1 MPRRTI
7 RLRLTL
13 LYGGLFLVSGIAL
26 LAIMNTL
33 SDTVFAA
40 PTPSR
45 PLAGQLPPP
54 PPRQLPNH
62 LEQKFAEGAVALAIT
77 SVVSIGLGWVMAGR
91 ILRPLRVMTAT
102 TRQISEA
109 NLHHRL
115 AVDGP
120 DDELK
125 DLGDTIDGLLARL
138 EAAFDA
144 QKRFVANASH
154 ELRTPLTVERA
165 MLEVAL
171 ADPDATTESLRA
183 TCEEVL
189 AAGEHQE
196 RLIEGLLT
204 LAHSQQG
211 ISYRAPVD
219 LAAVVAAALRRP
231 SDLPIST
238 SLNPATVSGD
248 PRLIERLVTNLL
260 DNAQHHNI
268 PGGHILVTTSTIP
281 GRAVFSIANTGPDI
295 PENEIQRL
303 LQPFQRMATDRTGE
317 RSGLGLSI
325 VAAIA
330 RAHNAMLD
338 ARPGPGGGLT
348 VNVIFPVRPNHSTVD

>member
-13 LYGGLFLVSGIAL
+13 LYGGLFLLSGIGL
-26 LAIMNTL
+26 LLILFTL
-33 SDTVFAA
+33 SATVFDEPVTARH
-40 PTPSR
+40 PGP
-45 PLAGQLPPP
+45 LPPLRP
-54 PPRQLPNH
+54 PAPGQAGDAITP
-62 LEQKFAEGAVALAIT
+62 GAVALAIM
-77 SVVSIGLGWVMAGR
+77 SVIATGLGWLMAGR
-91 ILRPLRVMTAT
+91 ILRPLRLMTAT
-102 TRQISEA
+102 TRQISED

-138 EAAFDA
+138 EAAFEA

-171 ADPDATTESLRA
+171 ADPDATAESLRA

-189 AAGEHQE
+189 EASQHQE

-211 ISYRAPVD
+211 VGHRVPID
-219 LAAVVAAALRRP
+219 LALITASVLRRP

-238 SLNPATVSGD
+238 SLNPSPIYGD
-248 PRLIERLVTNLL
+248 PRLVERLITNLI
-260 DNAQHHNI
+260 DNAQQHNI
-268 PGGHILVTTSTIP
+268 PGGHVSVTTSSIP
-281 GRAVFSIANTGPDI
+281 GYAAFSITNTGPVI
-295 PENEIQRL
+295 PATEIHRL
-303 LQPFQRMATDRTGE
+303 LQPFQRMGTDRTGE

-330 RAHNAMLD
+330 KAHNAMLD
-338 ARPGPGGGLT
+338 PRPGTAGGLT